1 MAKKIINVVYD
12 VNDKELLQAKKVIQ
26 DTEKETK
33 KAEGT
38 FKKMGQTG
46 SQAFTLIGGIAAT
59 LGLAAL
65 GKQVFAVTSEFQ
77 KLAAVLTNTLG
88 SRSLAMAALNDIRT
102 FASQTP
108 FSVQE
113 LTASFVKLANQGFKP
128 TLAELR
134 KLGDIAS
141 SQGKQFD
148 QLTEAI
154 IDAQTGEFERLKEF
168 GIRASKEGENVRF
181 TFKGVQTQTQF
192 TNDAIREYILSLGDL
207 EGVSGSMAA
216 ISGTLGGQLSNLGDS
231 FDSLF
236 NALGEA
242 SNGIISYVLSQL
254 NAAASTV
261 AEILNAAN
269 RDVFSDNRSKRVKEE
284 FENFQKLTKS
294 GQAEEINKIAQ
305 EVQYWRNELALLEKA
320 FAVNAETGLNAQQK
334 LEKAAGILNLSV
346 EDTIDLFKN
355 QNFELEATKSNVI
368 ETEELFKLFI
378 NTYNK
383 AETATNKVTTATKKL
398 KKEIRDLGDIKPD
411 DTAKKISDVFD
422 KVYEETEGK
431 QRKSLDRI
439 NSTLDKHVEKFI
451 ETEQDKADKVE
462 KIREEAA
469 RKEEERQRR
478 IYDLSFELGQALV
491 ENAIMQRQVDI
502 SGIQE
507 YYDNQL
513 RLAGDNEKAKEQIEL
528 ERDKKLR
535 VAEEKNKEIQKRNAR
550 SKILIDTAV
559 AIIKTFAEF
568 GYPAGILPAA
578 LMTGISVVQLANV
591 KKFKKGQVNI
601 NGPGTGTSDSIPAMI
616 SNGESVINAKATSQ
630 SKNLLEAIN
639 DRKIDDR
646 ILTAATKN
654 GGSQVN
660 VFDDSRIIAELQKG
674 RVDYEVHGTTLYKSQ
689 QVGRNF
695 KRIMRAKNQG
705 Y

>member
-1 MAKKIINVVYD
+1 VAKKIINVVYD

-46 SQAFTLIGGIAAT
+46 SQAFGLIGGIAAT

-65 GKQVFAVTSEFQ
+65 GRQVFNVTSEFQ

-128 TLAELR
+128 TISELR

-168 GIRASKEGENVRF
+168 GIRASKEGDNVRF
-181 TFKGVQTQTQF
+181 TFKGVQTQTKF
-192 TNDAIREYILSLGDL
+192 TNDAIREYILSLGEL
-207 EGVSGSMAA
+207 EGVSGAMAA
-216 ISGTLGGQLSNLGDS
+216 ISSTLGGQVSNLGDS

-236 NALGEA
+236 NALGE
-242 SNGIISYVLSQL
+242 SSTGIISTVLSQL
-254 NAAASTV
+254 NAAVSLV

-269 RDVFSDNRSKRVKEE
+269 RDVFSENRSKRVKEE

-305 EVQYWRNELALLEKA
+305 EVQFWRNELVLLEKA

-346 EDTIDLFKN
+346 EDTIELFKN
-355 QNFELEATKSNVI
+355 QNFELDATKSNVT
-368 ETEELFKLFI
+368 ETEELFKLFV

-383 AETATNKVTTATKKL
+383 VETATNKVTTATKKL
-398 KKEIRDLGDIKPD
+398 KKEIRELGDIKPD

-431 QRKSLDRI
+431 QRKSLDKI
-439 NSTLDKHVEKFI
+439 NSTLDKHVEGFI
-451 ETEQDKADKVE
+451 EKEQQKADEVE
-462 KIREEAA
+462 KIREAAA
-469 RKEEERQRR
+469 RKEEERQKR
-478 IYDLSFELGQALV
+478 IYDLSFRLAQDIV
-491 ENAIMQRQVDI
+491 EHAIMQREIDTSAI
-502 SGIQE
+502 KE
-507 YYDNQL
+507 KYDREL
-513 RLAGDNEKAKEQIEL
+513 VLAGDNEKAKEQIEL
-528 ERDKKLR
+528 ERDKKLQA
-535 VAEEKNKEIQKRNAR
+535 AEIKNKEIQKRNAR

-559 AIIKTFAEF
+559 AIIKTFSEF

-578 LMTGISVVQLANV
+578 LMTGISIVQLANV
-591 KKFKKGQVNI
+591 KKFKEGKVGI

-630 SKNLLEAIN
+630 SRNLLEAIN

-646 ILTAATKN
+646 ILTAASVN

-660 VFDDSRIIAELQKG
+660 VFDDSRIIEELQKG
-674 RVDYEVHGTTLYKSQ
+674 RVDYEVHGTTLYKAQHKGKS
-689 QVGRNF
+689 F
-695 KRIMRAKNQG
+695 KVLMRAKNQG